1 MIMFV
6 ILQDILSK
14 KSKEYKKNF
23 PKKSKIKFK
32 KVSTSKLTCLLTIV

>member
-1 MIMFV
+1 MFV

-23 PKKSKIKFK
+23 PKKSRIKSK
-32 KVSTSKLTCLLTIV
+32 KASTNKLTCLLMIV